1 MPTSVTTLSGKG
13 EDYGQLCWSTCAL
26 SESGIS
32 NTFPSKCRWLEQ
44 VGFDVWQ
51 LKAGESITLPSDER
65 ERCLV
70 LVAGLASVKAAD
82 SFSIDWSAH
91 ESV

>member
-1 MPTSVTTLSGKG
+1 MANL
-13 EDYGQLCWSTCAL
+13 LSTCT
-26 SESGIS
+26 SESGNIQHIS
-32 NTFPSKCRWLEQ
+32 PQNAGWEY

-70 LVAGLASVKAAD
+70 LVAGWPALRPPTV
-82 SFSIDWSAH
+82 FSIGLVSA
-91 ESV
+91 